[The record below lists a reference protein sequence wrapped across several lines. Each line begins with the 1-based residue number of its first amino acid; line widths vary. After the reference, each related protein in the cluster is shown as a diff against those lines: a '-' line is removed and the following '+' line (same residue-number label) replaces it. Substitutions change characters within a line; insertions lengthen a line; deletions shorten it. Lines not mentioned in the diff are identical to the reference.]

1 MANTT
6 IEVYLRYSDGDEE
19 IGDFTITFSSEIE
32 IPTNINYNNL
42 CIYLSYEGIYSE
54 DYFISS
60 IKNEVG
66 KYSLKMNKCPQ
77 IWVTK
82 INNINLKSLYQYN
95 FDQDKNALI
104 ECAEL
109 LDKDLD
115 TVEDY
120 ISDYFLQTVFSVEN
134 IY

>member
-1 MANTT
+1 VKVKNNIKMANAT

-60 IKNEVG
+60 
-66 KYSLKMNKCPQ
+66 M
-77 IWVTK
+77 
-82 INNINLKSLYQYN
+82 
-95 FDQDKNALI
+95 
-104 ECAEL
+104 
-109 LDKDLD
+109 
-115 TVEDY
+115 
-120 ISDYFLQTVFSVEN
+120 
-134 IY
+134 